1 MKPLIGITCAMGL
14 NITSVNMRHMP
25 SQIHRLSDAYM
36 KAVALAGGIPVLI
49 PVYEDPTMVKE
60 VVDRLDAVILSGGED
75 PDPANY
81 GQRATGRLGT
91 ISPRRDAFDFEV
103 VRYVLR
109 ETEKPVLAICRGTQV
124 MNVAMG
130 GSLHIDLE
138 AAGKLAHMLSMYP
151 LHMESHEVEI
161 AKDTRL
167 AQIFGAGVCGI
178 NSFHHQAIKDVAEG
192 FSVVATSLPDG
203 VVEAI
208 ELPGKRFVLGVQ
220 WHPEEMTQL
229 ENHLEL
235 FKALVQAAGQL

>member
-1 MKPLIGITCAMGL
+1 MKPLIGITCAIGM
-14 NITSVNMRHMP
+14 NITSLNMRHMP
-25 SQIHRLSDAYM
+25 SQMHRLSDAYM

-49 PVYEDPTMVKE
+49 PVYEDLALVKD
-60 VVDRLDAVILSGGED
+60 VIDRLDAVILTGGED
-75 PDPANY
+75 PDPAHY

-103 VRYVLR
+103 VRYVLQ

-130 GSLHIDLE
+130 GSLYIDLE

-151 LHMESHEVEI
+151 LHMESHEAEV
-161 AKDTRL
+161 AKGTRL
-167 AQIFGAGVCGI
+167 AGILGEGICGI

-192 FSVVATSLPDG
+192 FCAAAVSVPDG
-203 VVEAI
+203 VVESI
-208 ELPGKRFVLGVQ
+208 ELPGERFVLGVQ

-229 ENHLEL
+229 EHQLEL
-235 FKALVQAAGQL
+235 FRALVQAAGQH